1 MARRKAK
8 RSIRECSNAL
18 QCQLIRYNGQ
28 GLLYLEVGAQIFSQ
42 YDIPQELVANGDETS
57 VSLVGFTRQG
67 HLIRD
72 SYQEPLVVRI
82 HRRH

>member
-1 MARRKAK
+1 MITVFTMNTNINQRLDEFKA
-8 RSIRECSNAL
+8 SANE
-18 QCQLIRYNGQ
+18 
-28 GLLYLEVGAQIFSQ
+28 FSQ
-42 YDIPQELVANGDETS
+42 YDIPQELVANGYETS

-72 SYQEPLVVRI
+72 SYQEPLIVRI

>member
-1 MARRKAK
+1 MTIVLTMNTNNQRLDKFKA
-8 RSIRECSNAL
+8 SANEC
-18 QCQLIRYNGQ
+18 
-28 GLLYLEVGAQIFSQ
+28 SQ
-42 YDIPQELVANGDETS
+42 YDIPQELVVNGDETG

-72 SYQEPLVVRI
+72 SYQELLAERI